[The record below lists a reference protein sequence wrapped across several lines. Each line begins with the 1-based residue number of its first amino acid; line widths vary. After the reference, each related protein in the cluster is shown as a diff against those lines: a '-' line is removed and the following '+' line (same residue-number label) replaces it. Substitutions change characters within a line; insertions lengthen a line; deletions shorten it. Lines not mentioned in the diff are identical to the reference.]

1 MRRNVVPDS
10 ESSDDDAALFT
21 ERPPAPAP
29 SRTSRNDLPQV
40 KLSQSVIN
48 QDDEALDDDIDD
60 EEPLVPA
67 AEPSKLMIPSA
78 KIEIVKPNLTGV
90 DDDDDDEP
98 LVPAAKTA
106 RKTPKANESNQG
118 KKETIKTEA
127 IKKEPKSPAA
137 RNSPV
142 KKRKHILT
150 EEHFEPINTW
160 WDKPLR
166 EKSDP
171 QWKYLEHHGLM
182 FFPSYTSHGVPLI
195 YKGHQVVLPPKAEE
209 IANFWC
215 AAQTSDYPEKAKFV
229 CNFWE
234 AFINSLPEDHPL
246 RRGDYE
252 TPTESYVQANM
263 NLSFKPPT
271 LGPPYFIHADFSA
284 IRESLET
291 SKEREKEARRQMTK
305 EEREIERRKR
315 LRIEGPH
322 MYALHDEI
330 REKVASYKA
339 EVPGLFRGRGEH
351 PKMGKLKR
359 RIFPDEVVLNLA
371 EDAPVPRVPD
381 WLAGHSWQDVYHD
394 ASVTWLAFY
403 RDSVNNS
410 FKYIFLGASSAVK
423 GAKDFLKYELA
434 RRLKSHVAAIRQ
446 DYTSKMKSS
455 EISEQQLGTA
465 AYVIDRLA
473 LRVGNEKDREEEA
486 DTVGCCS
493 LRVEH
498 VTGWNDETHQ
508 ITLDFLGKDSIRYLN
523 TVELDPLAYKNFK
536 NFCQLKSPVDNIF
549 DTTSTTSL
557 NKYLKELMPGLSAK
571 VFRTYNA
578 SITLQSELSRI
589 DDPEHA
595 VDKSSVEDIKRFYE
609 HANRQV
615 AILCNHQRSVPKQH
629 DVSMGKLQKTL
640 SYVLEDIEEVD
651 SYVKW
656 LRAGSKGDF
665 HYEAPPRPPDEP
677 PRVSV
682 IKPNMKLEG
691 AQKKLHALKNKKV
704 KLELRIRVKDEN
716 KTVSNHTSK
725 QHYMDPRITVT
736 FCKKY
741 DLPIEKFFNSSLLKK
756 FPWAMYA
763 KSDFVW

>member
-1 MRRNVVPDS
+1 MRHAVLPNDS
-10 ESSDDDAALFT
+10 SDDDDAALFVPRVQGEGDGDACAT
-21 ERPPAPAP
+21 QPVTPEQSVTVRKRALAALKTVSASVVRQAAPKRKNGARSAVSKNAP
-29 SRTSRNDLPQV
+29 KKDLPG
-40 KLSQSVIN
+40 S
-48 QDDEALDDDIDD
+48 
-60 EEPLVPA
+60 
-67 AEPSKLMIPSA
+67 
-78 KIEIVKPNLTGV
+78 
-90 DDDDDDEP
+90 DDDDEP
-98 LVPAAKTA
+98 LVPNAKA
-106 RKTPKANESNQG
+106 KKAPAKAES
-118 KKETIKTEA
+118 KVETV
-127 IKKEPKSPAA
+127 KKEPRSPSGKGSPA
-137 RNSPV
+137 
-142 KKRKHILT
+142 KKRKHVLT

-166 EKSDP
+166 EKYDP
-171 QWKYLEHHGLM
+171 QWRYLEHHGLM
-182 FFPSYTSHGVPLI
+182 FHPSYTTHGVPLI
-195 YKGHQVVLPPKAEE
+195 YNGHEVHLPPQAEE
-209 IANFWC
+209 VANFWC
-215 AAQTSDYPEKAKFV
+215 AAQTSDYPEKVKFV

-234 AFINSLPEDHPL
+234 AFVNSLPATHPL
-246 RRGDYE
+246 RKGALETARPGWVAP
-252 TPTESYVQANM
+252 TPTG
-263 NLSFKPPT
+263 PT
-271 LGPPYFIHADFSA
+271 PNSSLGPPYFQLADFSR
-284 IRESLET
+284 IREHLET
-291 SKEREKEARRQMTK
+291 TKEREKEHRRQLTK
-305 EEREIERRKR
+305 EEREEDRRKR
-315 LRIEGPH
+315 LKVEGPH
-322 MYALHDEI
+322 MYALHDDI

-371 EDAPVPRVPD
+371 EDAPVPRLPP
-381 WLAGHSWQDVYHD
+381 WLAGHAWQDVYHD

-434 RRLKSHVAAIRQ
+434 RRLKNYVSQIRQ
-446 DYTSKMKSS
+446 DYTAKMQSH

-498 VTGWNDETHQ
+498 VTGWNDDTHQ

-523 TVELDPLAYKNFK
+523 TVELDPLAYKNIK
-536 NFCQLKSPVDNIF
+536 QFCQLKSSEENIF
-549 DTTSTTSL
+549 DTTSTSSL

-578 SITLQSELSRI
+578 SVTLQSELSHI

-629 DVSMGKLQKTL
+629 DVSMGKLQKAL
-640 SYVLEDIEEVD
+640 NFVLENIQEVEE
-651 SYVKW
+651 YIQW
-656 LRAGSKGDF
+656 LRDDNSSGDF
-665 HYEAPPRPPDEP
+665 KFTPSPRAPEDPPHVP
-677 PRVSV
+677 AV
-682 IKPNMKLEG
+682 KPNMKEE
-691 AQKKLHALKNKKV
+691 AAVRKLHTLKNKKV
-704 KLELRIRVKDEN
+704 KMELRIRVKDEN